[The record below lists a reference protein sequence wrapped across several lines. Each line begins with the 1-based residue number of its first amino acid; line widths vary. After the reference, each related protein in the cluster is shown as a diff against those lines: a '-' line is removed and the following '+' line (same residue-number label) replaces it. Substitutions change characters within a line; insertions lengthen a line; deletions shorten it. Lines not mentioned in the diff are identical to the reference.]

1 MTYAEMVAGS
11 GRHYSA
17 DEYTPYLPNMDASS
31 IEWEKQGGPLIDGWA
46 SYKVHFT
53 AGPLPPGNAA
63 MRLRQIDAESSVA

>member
-17 DEYTPYLPNMDASS
+17 DEYTPYFPGMDASS

-53 AGPLPPGNAA
+53 AGPLPETI
-63 MRLRQIDAESSVA
+63 RLHQIDAESSVA